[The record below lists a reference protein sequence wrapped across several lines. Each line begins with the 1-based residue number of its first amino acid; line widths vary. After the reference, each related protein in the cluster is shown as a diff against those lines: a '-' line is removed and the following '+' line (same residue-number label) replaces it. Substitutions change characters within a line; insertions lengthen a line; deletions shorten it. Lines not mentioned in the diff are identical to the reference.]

1 MPSSAVWQFNDPDE
15 FAARVRATSME
26 LAVTRPGRFAAK
38 AIRIDLHRMWLQRF
52 SDGLP
57 RVAHFNHL
65 PGRAIISFRTQA
77 GPDILWDGKVEPA
90 GLARHPEC
98 YSFFQRSS
106 GPTHLGSI
114 SLPIEDMAV
123 VGETFGGCDFTP
135 PKQLIFF
142 TPRPA
147 ALTKLLDLHAAAGL
161 LAENAP
167 EIIACPEA
175 ARGLEQAL
183 IAAMADCLAATDEG
197 ALQVSNSRHGRIMRR
212 FYAILEA
219 NSDRVMHAP
228 EMCKA
233 VGVSNRTLTTCC
245 HEALGMAPHRY
256 LRLRQLHL
264 AHRAL
269 GLADPAMTT
278 VTRIAT
284 EFGFWDLGR
293 FAVLYRA
300 VFGERPSATLSRP
313 TPYPIP
319 FPMHK

>member
-1 MPSSAVWQFNDPDE
+1 MLQLLSALKWADALGMPCRCQSRTWQLLE
-15 FAARVRATSME
+15 
-26 LAVTRPGRFAAK
+26 RP
-38 AIRIDLHRMWLQRF
+38 
-52 SDGLP
+52 
-57 RVAHFNHL
+57 
-65 PGRAIISFRTQA
+65 
-77 GPDILWDGKVEPA
+77 
-90 GLARHPEC
+90 
-98 YSFFQRSS
+98 Y
-106 GPTHLGSI
+106 
-114 SLPIEDMAV
+114 
-123 VGETFGGCDFTP
+123 GGGDFTP
-135 PKQLIFF
+135 PKELTFIAA
-142 TPRPA
+142 RPA
-147 ALTKLLDLHAAAGL
+147 ALTRLLELHAAAGL

-197 ALQVSNSRHGRIMRR
+197 SLQVSNSHHGRIMRR

-269 GLADPAMTT
+269 VLADPAKTT

-293 FAVLYRA
+293 FAVGIPSGIRRA
-300 VFGERPSATLSRP
+300 AFRDPRPAGRFRSQSHCP
-313 TPYPIP
+313 
-319 FPMHK
+319 